1 MKNHS
6 EVEKMID
13 KSNFDS
19 EAFKFSVNDA
29 LAQQFE
35 EIGEIG
41 YFVFDALEEKFLYV
55 SSGFARIYGVCPVQH
70 RENIKSLE
78 DDLAFI
84 LEEDREQVHAA
95 YQKYLCQ
102 GENCIVEYRIRRT
115 DGLVRWIR
123 ESSTAPRVKAG
134 KVELT
139 IGAIQDITA
148 QKETENK
155 LLKIQLELEQ
165 KVFERT
171 AELTET
177 IKKLQDEVAERKR
190 MAGEL
195 EFLANHDPL
204 TGLASLRL
212 CKERLE
218 NAIAK
223 SEQKTEGCA
232 VMFFD
237 LDGFKVVNDNHGH
250 ELGDQVL
257 KLTAERIVSEIPKTD
272 LLSRIGGD
280 EFVLILEGVNCRNS
294 LARIATRLCSKI
306 SLPVWLDNQL
316 INISAS
322 IGIAS
327 YPDDGTTPKELIS
340 QADKAMYRVKKCG
353 KNSYAYSS
361 DLEKEDF

>member
-1 MKNHS
+1 MENPA
-6 EVEKMID
+6 EVEHMID
-13 KSNFDS
+13 KSGFDS
-19 EAFKFSVNDA
+19 ESSKFSVNDA

-41 YFVFDALEEKFLYV
+41 YFVFDALDEKFLYV

-95 YQKYLCQ
+95 YQKYLCL
-102 GENCIVEYRIRRT
+102 GKNCIVEYRIRRD
-115 DGLVRWIR
+115 DGSIRWIR
-123 ESSTAPRVKAG
+123 ESSAATRVKAG

-139 IGAIQDITA
+139 IGAIQDITE
-148 QKETENK
+148 QKDTENK
-155 LLKIQLELEQ
+155 LLKTQLELEQ

-171 AELTET
+171 AELTEA
-177 IKKLQDEVAERKR
+177 IIELQNEVAERKR

-218 NAIAK
+218 IAITR
-223 SEQKTEGCA
+223 SRQNSRGCT
-232 VMFFD
+232 VMFLD
-237 LDGFKVVNDNHGH
+237 LDGFKVINDNHGH

-257 KLTAERIVSEIPKTD
+257 KLTAERIVSEIPKSD
-272 LLSRIGGD
+272 VLARIGGD
-280 EFVLILEGVNCRNS
+280 EFVLILDGVSCRNS
-294 LARIATRLCSKI
+294 IRRIATRLNAKV
-306 SLPVWLDNQL
+306 SLPVYLDSQL

-322 IGIAS
+322 IGIAI
-327 YPDDGTTPKELIS
+327 YPDDGVTPKELIG
-340 QADKAMYRVKKCG
+340 QADKAMYQAKKAG
-353 KNSYAYSS
+353 KNGYKFSKSM
-361 DLEKEDF
+361 E